1 MHRQEASMSIAQSA
15 APMRR
20 RRLSPR
26 AAFYLQASMTL
37 AFLAGSS
44 APTPLYAIYQA
55 EWGFSSTMLTVAFG
69 IYAFAVLASLLVVGR
84 LSDHVGRRPV
94 LIAAA
99 AGQAASMLIFAM
111 AGGLTDLMLGRV
123 VQGLSAGAAI
133 AAVGAGLLDIDKTRG
148 ALANSIA
155 PMLGT
160 ALGGVVAGL
169 MIQYLPA
176 PTHLVFAVLGVVF
189 VLQGIGVAFMDESAQ
204 PRAGALASLRPRMS
218 VPAAVRGPLWRAT
231 PALIAVWALAGFY
244 GSLGPKLVHT
254 LTGTASILLGGVSLF
269 ALAGSGALSVLLL
282 RAHTAKTLVRLGT
295 SALLA
300 GLTIALAALPQHS
313 VQLFLVGTA
322 IAGLG
327 FGAGFQGA
335 LRTVVA
341 LIAAHERAA
350 VLSVLFVLSYLAMG
364 MPAIAAGYGLARQ
377 GDIVRTTVEFAA
389 SVMTLALLALAGT
402 WMRESPHQ

>member
-1 MHRQEASMSIAQSA
+1 MSIAQSA

-94 LIAAA
+94 LMSAA
-99 AGQAASMLIFAM
+99 AGQAASMLIFAT

-123 VQGLSAGAAI
+123 MQGLSAGAAI

-176 PTHLVFAVLGVVF
+176 PTHLVFAVLGAVF

-204 PRAGALASLRPRMS
+204 PRAGALASLKPRMS
-218 VPAAVRGPLWRAT
+218 VPAAVRGPLCW
-231 PALIAVWALAGFY
+231 
-244 GSLGPKLVHT
+244 
-254 LTGTASILLGGVSLF
+254 
-269 ALAGSGALSVLLL
+269 
-282 RAHTAKTLVRLGT
+282 
-295 SALLA
+295 
-300 GLTIALAALPQHS
+300 
-313 VQLFLVGTA
+313 
-322 IAGLG
+322 
-327 FGAGFQGA
+327 
-335 LRTVVA
+335 
-341 LIAAHERAA
+341 
-350 VLSVLFVLSYLAMG
+350 
-364 MPAIAAGYGLARQ
+364 
-377 GDIVRTTVEFAA
+377 D
-389 SVMTLALLALAGT
+389 
-402 WMRESPHQ
+402 